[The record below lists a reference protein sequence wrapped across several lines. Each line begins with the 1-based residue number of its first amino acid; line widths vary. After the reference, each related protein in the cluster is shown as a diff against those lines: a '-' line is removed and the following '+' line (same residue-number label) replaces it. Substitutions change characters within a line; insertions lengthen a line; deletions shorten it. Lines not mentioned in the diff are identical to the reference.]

1 MRKIH
6 RIVLT
11 QRHSGKYTLFEYE
24 EGESPGDSDG
34 GEFYSFTFAEE
45 DNSEFSYVIFG
56 SEDCYLLIEGRWY
69 LVKNPL
75 EPPISDK

>member
-1 MRKIH
+1 M
-6 RIVLT
+6 VWN
-11 QRHSGKYTLFEYE
+11 YTLFEYE
-24 EGESPGDSDG
+24 KGESPGDSDG

-45 DNSEFSYVIFG
+45 DNSESSYVING
-56 SEDCYLLIEGRWY
+56 PEDCYLLIEGRWY